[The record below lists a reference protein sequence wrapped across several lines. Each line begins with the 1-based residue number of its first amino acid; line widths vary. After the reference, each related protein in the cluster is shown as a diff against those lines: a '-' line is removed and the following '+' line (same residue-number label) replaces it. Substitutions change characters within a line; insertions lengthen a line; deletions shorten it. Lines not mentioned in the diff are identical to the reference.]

1 MPHTSEH
8 KIPIEEIFQQ
18 SPIPDVYRGY
28 ISPGPA
34 GILDDPPKKEKK
46 VEKEVKDKGSI
57 LDWFISPAGGDEGVP
72 RYAEEEGLS
81 IDEKH
86 PPMWQLADN
95 EFRTQLDP
103 KGVARYS
110 DMYRDPSKYAHLA
123 YYYPKDDMG
132 YLPHGL
138 QHSVDAFYMD
148 TPTEMSDTG
157 FDAYE
162 GFLPGQAF
170 RQGHSYL
177 STAGMD
183 RPKVPDKWW
192 ISNPAIRGLG
202 KGPEDNWHH
211 EAFHDASTKAVK
223 SEFMSV
229 PHRTIYNY
237 LSVAKPLGIRIEEA
251 LAQHHDGLYPKSAY
265 ATEESKQWLKEAK
278 EEAYYE
284 SIDEDN
290 TLQEQKAWSVYLT
303 TLNNLGDL
311 YNQILSAAKQRHESL
326 GYK

>member
-1 MPHTSEH
+1 MAHTAEH
-8 KIPIEEIFQQ
+8 KIPIEEIFWQ
-18 SPIPDVYRGY
+18 SPIPDVYRGE
-28 ISPGPA
+28 IAPGPP
-34 GILDDPPKKEKK
+34 GILDDPPKKKEKK

-57 LDWFISPAGGDEGVP
+57 LDWFISPAGG
-72 RYAEEEGLS
+72 EEGLD
-81 IDEKH
+81 IDRKH

-110 DMYRDPSKYAHLA
+110 DMYRDPSKYANLA

-132 YLPHGL
+132 YLPYNLEHN
-138 QHSVDAFYMD
+138 VDAFHMD
-148 TPTEMSDTG
+148 TPSETSATI
-157 FDAYE
+157 FDGNE
-162 GFLPGQAF
+162 GLLPNQLF

-237 LSVAKPLGIRIEEA
+237 LSVARPLGIRIEEA

-311 YNQILSAAKQRHESL
+311 YNQILNAAKQRHESL